1 MRVLK
6 WIIDRVQG
14 RTGAIESP
22 LGWMPRFEDMDWDG
36 MDMSREQFIALTS
49 VDRDVWQTEVLSHEE
64 LFLKMFDK
72 LPKELL
78 RMRELIISSLWRSPE
93 HWEQIGDVHPEGWNE

>member
-1 MRVLK
+1 M
-6 WIIDRVQG
+6 
-14 RTGAIESP
+14 E
-22 LGWMPRFEDMDWDG
+22 
-36 MDMSREQFIALTS
+36 MSREQFNSLTS
-49 VDRDVWQTEVLSHEE
+49 VDREVWQTEVLSHEE

>member
-1 MRVLK
+1 
-6 WIIDRVQG
+6 
-14 RTGAIESP
+14 
-22 LGWMPRFEDMDWDG
+22 
-36 MDMSREQFIALTS
+36 
-49 VDRDVWQTEVLSHEE
+49 VLSHEE

>member
-6 WIIDRVQG
+6 WIIERIQG
-14 RTGAIESP
+14 RTGAVESP
-22 LGWMPRFEDMDWDG
+22 LGWMPRYEDMDWDG
-36 MDMSREQFIALTS
+36 LDISREQFKALTS
-49 VDRDVWQTEVLSHEE
+49 VDREVWQAEVLSHEE
-64 LFLKMFDK
+64 LFLKMYDK

-93 HWEQIGDVHPEGWNE
+93 RWEQIGDVHPEGWNE

>member
-1 MRVLK
+1 
-6 WIIDRVQG
+6 
-14 RTGAIESP
+14 
-22 LGWMPRFEDMDWDG
+22 MPRYKDMDWDG
-36 MDMSREQFIALTS
+36 LEVSREQFNALTS
-49 VDRDVWQTEVLSHEE
+49 VDRDVWQAEVLSHEE